1 MSGNRLGSTA
11 GDHDLDFITSLVN
24 CTKLKILVLDDNCLK
39 ASLVS
44 SSIANLS
51 TQINWI
57 SLGINEIHGTIPS
70 GIENLVNLTFLSLES
85 NQLTGTI
92 PTSMGNLHEMRA
104 LVLGRNK
111 LSGTI
116 PLSLGNLTLLNY
128 LYLYDNNLFGE
139 IPSTLASPTLIDV
152 ILSNNNLTGSIP
164 KELMDISSGVL
175 VFNLSGNALTSS
187 LPLELGNLI
196 NVADLDV
203 SHNRLSGSLPNSL
216 GKCVVMEDLRLDGN
230 FFEGEIPEFL
240 QSLRGLEYIDLS
252 HNKFSGRISEYL
264 GELPFLTYL
273 NLSFNQLEGEVL
285 TVGAF
290 GNATIVSVEGN
301 YGLCGGIPKLNLS
314 ICPTYSTNKHLVVKI
329 VILVISIAASC
340 FILLASFFIIGH
352 WKSKSRKNINVSSP
366 DLYNNQ
372 FRRVSYSDLHKATG
386 GFSESNIIGTGS
398 YGRVYEGV
406 LLKQDRIA
414 IAVKALNLQQKGA
427 SKSFMS
433 ECKALRRIRHRNLI
447 KTLSACS
454 SLDFKG
460 NDFKALVFKLMPQ
473 GSLEGWL
480 HPKVL
485 REDHDHEPKRLNLL
499 QKLNISIDIASAL
512 EYLHNH
518 SDGII
523 VHGDLKPNN
532 LLLDNTLTAHVS
544 DFGLAKIISAV
555 SSATTTHPNQSSS
568 VVVKGSLGYIAP
580 GMNNLI
586 RIFYFLV
593 SVLFAR
599 GSSGF
604 RK

>member
-1 MSGNRLGSTA
+1 MSGNRLGSTE
-11 GDHDLDFITSLVN
+11 GDHDLDFITALVN
-24 CTKLKILVLDDNCLK
+24 CTKLKILVFEDNSLK

-128 LYLYDNNLFGE
+128 LYLYDNNLSGE
-139 IPSTLASPTLIDV
+139 IPSTLASSILIDV

-164 KELMDISSGVL
+164 KELVDISTGVL
-175 VFNLSGNALTSS
+175 LFNLSGNALTGL

-203 SHNRLSGSLPNSL
+203 SHYKLSGSLPNSL

-230 FFEGEIPEFL
+230 FFEGDIPEFL

-314 ICPTYSTNKHLVVKI
+314 IGPTYSTNKHLVVKI

-352 WKSKSRKNINVSSP
+352 WKSKSRKNIRPCLVG
-366 DLYNNQ
+366 
-372 FRRVSYSDLHKATG
+372 RK
-386 GFSESNIIGTGS
+386 FS
-398 YGRVYEGV
+398 
-406 LLKQDRIA
+406 
-414 IAVKALNLQQKGA
+414 
-427 SKSFMS
+427 
-433 ECKALRRIRHRNLI
+433 
-447 KTLSACS
+447 
-454 SLDFKG
+454 
-460 NDFKALVFKLMPQ
+460 VFCFQ
-473 GSLEGWL
+473 
-480 HPKVL
+480 
-485 REDHDHEPKRLNLL
+485 
-499 QKLNISIDIASAL
+499 
-512 EYLHNH
+512 
-518 SDGII
+518 
-523 VHGDLKPNN
+523 
-532 LLLDNTLTAHVS
+532 T
-544 DFGLAKIISAV
+544 
-555 SSATTTHPNQSSS
+555 
-568 VVVKGSLGYIAP
+568 
-580 GMNNLI
+580 
-586 RIFYFLV
+586 
-593 SVLFAR
+593 
-599 GSSGF
+599 F
-604 RK
+604 RKQGKRV